1 MNIQIL
7 WKVAVAA
14 SYLFIIVGTAGLII
28 LATKFPFTAFFWELR
43 HTKESFL
50 RLNGYTIWILSW
62 SIIVTGAVIQFLDYV
77 FANCGL

>member
-1 MNIQIL
+1 MNIEIL

-14 SYLFIIVGTAGLII
+14 SYLFIIAGTVGLII
-28 LATKFPFTAFFWELR
+28 LATKFPFASFFWELR

-62 SIIVTGAVIQFLDYV
+62 SLIVTGAAIQFLDYV
-77 FANCGL
+77 FAYSSL